1 MSSMLEQA
9 IVEAEE
15 LKRIAS
21 RNAEQAI
28 LEKYSRE
35 LKEEMENLIEQD
47 LGGDEGGLGLGGG
60 MDFGGGMDLGL
71 GGEEAPAGT
80 GMDFE
85 GSKDDEDEVPT
96 QLEYAAF
103 DDMVIGKTK
112 YPKAEEVVEINLDAL
127 SEYELNPESGPTARN
142 IAESIE
148 IDESLL
154 AELKGDDP
162 GSNPGGAAMEE
173 TDKLI
178 DPKDKKK
185 NAGGAHSH
193 DDDDGKH
200 THEGKACNEAHPDLT
215 HEAYLAEME
224 LSEEIELS
232 EEALEEAIRIDYRFV
247 KEGNP
252 FGSDNEQD
260 EFNLVLAA
268 LKQEADELNAKNESL
283 SRNGKKLVR
292 ENTKYKKNFDS
303 ASKKA
308 EELKDGYSSLL
319 EKFKKLRIAFDESQL
334 MNAKLVYTNQVLS
347 DDKLNVRQKNKIVE
361 SIQETTSVN
370 NAKVMYETLV
380 NAVESTS
387 KRGPESL
394 SEAVSRR
401 ASPLLIKAAK
411 TEGRP
416 SNDFANRMRQLAGID
431 I

>member
-47 LGGDEGGLGLGGG
+47 LGLGDDMG
-60 MDFGGGMDLGL
+60 MDLGGGMDLGL
-71 GGEEAPAGT
+71 GGEEAAPGT

-85 GSKDDEDEVPT
+85 GSKEDEDQVPG

-103 DDMVIGKTK
+103 DDQVIGRTK
-112 YPKAEEVVEINLDAL
+112 YPKSDEVVEINLDAL
-127 SEYELNPESGPTARN
+127 SEYELNPDAGPTSRN
-142 IAESIE
+142 LAESIE

-154 AELKGDDP
+154 AEMADDE
-162 GSNPGGAAMEE
+162 AMEE
-173 TDKLI
+173 GDKLI

-185 NAGGAHSH
+185 NGAGKHSH

-200 THEGKACNEAHPDLT
+200 THEGQSCNEAHRGKT

-224 LSEEIELS
+224 MNEEIDLS
-232 EEALEEAIRIDYRFV
+232 EEALEEVVRIDYRSV

-252 FGSDNEQD
+252 FGSNNQQD
-260 EFNLVLAA
+260 EFNLILAA
-268 LKQEADELNAKNESL
+268 LKLEADELNAKNKSL
-283 SRNGKKLVR
+283 GKNNKNLVR
-292 ENTKYKKNFDS
+292 ENAKYKKNFDS

-387 KRGPESL
+387 KKGPESL
-394 SEAVSRR
+394 SEAVTRR

-411 TEGRP
+411 TEGKP
-416 SNDFANRMRQLAGID
+416 SSDFASRMKRLAGID

>member
-15 LKRIAS
+15 LKRVAS

-47 LGGDEGGLGLGGG
+47 FGADAGG
-60 MDFGGGMDLGL
+60 MDLGAGMDLGL
-71 GGEEAPAGT
+71 GGEEDAAGSAI
-80 GMDFE
+80 DFE
-85 GSKDDEDEVPT
+85 GSKADEDQVPT

-103 DDMVIGKTK
+103 DDMTIGKTK
-112 YPKAEEVVEINLDAL
+112 YPKSDEVVEINLDAL
-127 SEYELNPESGPTARN
+127 SEYELNPEAGPTSRN
-142 IAESIE
+142 MAESIE
-148 IDESLL
+148 IDEALL
-154 AELKGDDP
+154 EEMAE
-162 GSNPGGAAMEE
+162 A
-173 TDKLI
+173 DKLI

-185 NAGGAHSH
+185 SGGGEHDH
-193 DDDDGKH
+193 DDGGDGKH
-200 THEGKACNEAHPDLT
+200 AHEGQTCNEAHGDMT
-215 HEAYLAEME
+215 HESYLAEME
-224 LSEEIELS
+224 LSEEFDIS
-232 EEALEEAIRIDYRFV
+232 EEALEEVIRIDYRSV

-252 FGSDNEQD
+252 FGTDTERD

-283 SRNGKKLVR
+283 SRTRKKLVR

-303 ASKKA
+303 ASEKA
-308 EELKDGYSSLL
+308 QELKDGYSSLL

-416 SNDFANRMRQLAGID
+416 SNDFAIRMKRLAGID

>member
-47 LGGDEGGLGLGGG
+47 LGLGDDMG
-60 MDFGGGMDLGL
+60 MDLGGGMDLGL
-71 GGEEAPAGT
+71 GGEEAAPGT

-85 GSKDDEDEVPT
+85 GSKEDEDQVPG

-103 DDMVIGKTK
+103 DDQVIGRTK
-112 YPKAEEVVEINLDAL
+112 YPKSDEVVEINLDAL
-127 SEYELNPESGPTARN
+127 SEYELNPDAGPTSRN
-142 IAESIE
+142 LAESIE
-148 IDESLL
+148 IDASLL
-154 AELKGDDP
+154 EEIAE
-162 GSNPGGAAMEE
+162 S
-173 TDKLI
+173 DKLI
-178 DPKDKKK
+178 DPKKEKKK
-185 NAGGAHSH
+185 GG
-193 DDDDGKH
+193 GKH
-200 THEGKACNEAHPDLT
+200 SHEGKTCNEAHPDLT

-224 LSEEIELS
+224 LSEELDLS
-232 EEALEEAIRIDYRFV
+232 EEALEEVIRIDYRSV

-252 FGSDNEQD
+252 FGSDTERD

-283 SRNGKKLVR
+283 SRTRKKLVR

-387 KRGPESL
+387 KKGPESL
-394 SEAVSRR
+394 SEAVTRR

-411 TEGRP
+411 TEGKP
-416 SNDFANRMRQLAGID
+416 SSDFASRMKRLAGID